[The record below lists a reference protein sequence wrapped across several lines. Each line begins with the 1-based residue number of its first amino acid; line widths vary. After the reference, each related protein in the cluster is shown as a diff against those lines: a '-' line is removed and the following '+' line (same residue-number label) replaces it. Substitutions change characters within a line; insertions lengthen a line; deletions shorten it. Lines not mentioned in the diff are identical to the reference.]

1 MRTTRFLMAAAS
13 AVLLISCATATAA
26 NQSGVTSTKVNPNLI
41 TTADVDAATG
51 MRDAYDL
58 VQRLRPTWLT
68 KERPAESMSGSVS
81 GQTRAAGGGLL
92 VYLDNAR
99 LGGLTALRDL
109 PASVIGSLEFMD
121 AATAT
126 ATLPGVGSSSISGA
140 IVVRSR
146 VGR

>member
-1 MRTTRFLMAAAS
+1 MFLVS
-13 AVLLISCATATAA
+13 AVTALFVISCATSPAV
-26 NQSGVTSTKVNPNLI
+26 NQSGVTAAKVNQNLI
-41 TTADVDAATG
+41 TTAEVDAATG

-68 KERPAESMSGSVS
+68 KERPAGSMSGSVL
-81 GQTRAAGGGLL
+81 GQTGGAGGGLL

-99 LGGLTALRDL
+99 LGGVSALRDI

-126 ATLPGVGSSSISGA
+126 ATLPGVGSTSISGA
-140 IVVRSR
+140 IVVHSR